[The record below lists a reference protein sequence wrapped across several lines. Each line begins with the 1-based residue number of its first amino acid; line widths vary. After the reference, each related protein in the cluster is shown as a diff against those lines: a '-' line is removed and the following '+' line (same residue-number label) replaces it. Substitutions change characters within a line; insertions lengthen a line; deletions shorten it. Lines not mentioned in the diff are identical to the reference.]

1 MLVQI
6 PLTPLEFADTVI
18 ACTSRSDVRD
28 MGKESQMTRI
38 KQIVLA
44 AIVGALML
52 VAVPGAAQAASKPS
66 LGCSPGFNLGALTV
80 DQILQLPRS
89 QAAIAAGVVDEA
101 GIRAGVASVD
111 KNGTGRVCVQLSN
124 GLVTSKRPNGQFFYN
139 LVDDNAS
146 VR

>member
-1 MLVQI
+1 LTAGAGGATVHPMGRIRQI
-6 PLTPLEFADTVI
+6 LLGAMV
-18 ACTSRSDVRD
+18 
-28 MGKESQMTRI
+28 
-38 KQIVLA
+38 A
-44 AIVGALML
+44 ALLL
-52 VAVPGAAQAASKPS
+52 VAAPNAAQAAGKPS
-66 LGCSPGFNLGALTV
+66 YGCPAGFNLGALTAE
-80 DQILQLPRS
+80 QILRLPRS

-124 GLVTSKRPNGQFFYN
+124 GLVTGNRPNGQFFYN

>member
-1 MLVQI
+1 MNPPAAPVTLGQMKKI
-6 PLTPLEFADTVI
+6 P
-18 ACTSRSDVRD
+18 
-28 MGKESQMTRI
+28 
-38 KQIVLA
+38 IVMV
-44 AIVGALML
+44 VGALLL
-52 VAVPGAAQAASKPS
+52 VAAPGAAQAASKPS
-66 LGCSPGFNLGALTV
+66 FGCPPGFNLGALSAE
-80 DQILQLPRS
+80 QILKLPRS

-124 GLVTSKRPNGQFFYN
+124 GLVTGNRPNGQFFYN